1 MAKSTTSVWRT
12 FGIITVTLAVII
24 FYGTAITLF
33 GMTLVSRL
41 AVIGAAIGFSALTAL
56 VFWRKWR
63 IITGTC
69 NVIINVIC
77 HLIAITGL
85 FLSLILGVNYFG
97 RNTSDS
103 VTVRAEV
110 VKVYSETRHRMKRV
124 SRNRYTQ
131 GEPYK
136 VYFMDVRLP
145 DGRECKRSVSL
156 QRYNRYARSNYR
168 RSERPDSVDLFL
180 TKGALGMTI
189 IEREY
194 KK

>member
-1 MAKSTTSVWRT
+1 
-12 FGIITVTLAVII
+12 
-24 FYGTAITLF
+24 
-33 GMTLVSRL
+33 MTLVSRL

-69 NVIINVIC
+69 NVIINFIC
-77 HLIAITGL
+77 HLIAAAGL
-85 FLSLILGVNYFG
+85 FLALILGVNYFG

-124 SRNRYTQ
+124 ARNRYTQ

-156 QRYNRYARSNYR
+156 QRYNHYARSNFR
-168 RSERPDSVDLFL
+168 HRESPDSVNLIL

-189 IEREY
+189 IERESN
-194 KK
+194 K